1 MSVRVQSSH
10 RLFGIP
16 LYDVAIGPDPSQG
29 EARGR
34 ARGIIAVGDVASGL
48 VAVGGVAVGGVAL
61 GGVSAGIVSVGG
73 CCLGLL
79 ARGGVAVGA
88 AAWGGLAVGL
98 LGGRKARNVSD
109 PRQRLSRVVKC

>member
-16 LYDVAIGPDPSQG
+16 LYDIAIGPDPARG
-29 EARGR
+29 EAKGR
-34 ARGIIAVGDVASGL
+34 AKGIIAVGDVASGL
-48 VAVGGVAVGGVAL
+48 VAVGGVAVGGIAL

-98 LGGRKARNVSD
+98 WGKRQSRRISG
-109 PRQRLSRVVKC
+109 PRRRLSQVVKC